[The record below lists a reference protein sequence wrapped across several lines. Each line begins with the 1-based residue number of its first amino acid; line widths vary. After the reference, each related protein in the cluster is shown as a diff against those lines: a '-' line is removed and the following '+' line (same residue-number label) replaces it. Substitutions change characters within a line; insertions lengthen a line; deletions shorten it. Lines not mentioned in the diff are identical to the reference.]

1 MAEAIEI
8 SSLPLWKGYNDG
20 STILSK
26 KLLLAAQRYRLFYR
40 KTLMNKIFVAYK
52 PTGLSSNQFLG
63 RLKRKYKVKKAGYSG
78 TLDPFAKGVLIIAFG
93 NFTRF
98 FRFLHKAPKSYRAT
112 LWLGAESDTLDIEH
126 VTDPKI
132 IEPFAQEQILSV
144 LESLKGE
151 LEYTPPI
158 FCAKKIDGVRAYE
171 LARAGEEV
179 ELKKIRSTIF
189 DISLIHYCH
198 PFVTFEATVSEGTY
212 IRSLGEIIS
221 QKLGVAG
228 SLSALERLRE
238 GSFCYNNENPIS
250 PLDALNMPRISFDG
264 EMEDI
269 WLGKKISVA
278 SLSTDQDGIYLLHD
292 EQLAAVIE
300 IKNKKVSYLLNKVP
314 LC

>member
-1 MAEAIEI
+1 
-8 SSLPLWKGYNDG
+8 
-20 STILSK
+20 
-26 KLLLAAQRYRLFYR
+26 
-40 KTLMNKIFVAYK
+40 MNKIFVAYK

-78 TLDPFAKGVLIIAFG
+78 TLDPFAKGCLIVAFG

-98 FRFLHKAPKSYRAT
+98 FRFLDKAPKSYRAT

-126 VTDPKI
+126 VTDPKV
-132 IEPFAQEQILSV
+132 IEPFEEEKVLST

-158 FCAKKIDGVRAYE
+158 FCAKKIDGVRAYD

-179 ELKKIRSTIF
+179 ELKKIKSTVF
-189 DISLIHYCH
+189 DIKLNHYCH

-212 IRSLGEIIS
+212 IRSLGEMIS

-238 GSFCYNNENPIS
+238 GSFRYNNENPIS
-250 PLDALNMPRISFDG
+250 PLDALSMPRIQFKG
-264 EMEDI
+264 NIEDI
-269 WLGKKISVA
+269 WLGKKISLEDMSIQEEGV
-278 SLSTDQDGIYLLHD
+278 YLLHD
-292 EQLAAVIE
+292 EKLAAVLE
-300 IKNKKVSYLLNKVP
+300 IKDQKVSYLLNKVDICDSP
-314 LC
+314 